1 MTVIKTEP
9 TTEVTLYSPPSKE
22 SLSKDDAHRKKQN
35 NKQPSSINSRSG
47 PNKHKLAAKA
57 PEKKINNTDKQDLSA
72 FLLNPS
78 LIVKSSESKKKENIV
93 AYNDTPGI
101 KTEHTAF
108 QPLTPI
114 SKKRALK
121 EKAASEKCDSFDLSR
136 DEKPYIQKKSKT
148 LSSVTEINS
157 SEYKLS
163 LNGENTS
170 PPAKEKSQEP
180 IENPGSYQKTRN
192 YLFEKPDPLD
202 TCLQDYSSMLPSN
215 VAEED
220 QEYFISVADSTLE
233 EWTNKGQEI
242 IDQQFQLYQEIIKK
256 RIELSYKFKG
266 IISVINDR
274 ADALEEQGQ
283 QLEGKIKKV
292 KTLAN
297 EILNII

>member
-9 TTEVTLYSPPSKE
+9 TTEVALYSPPPKE
-22 SLSKDDAHRKKQN
+22 SLSKDDAQKRKQN
-35 NKQPSSINSRSG
+35 NKQPSNINSRSG
-47 PNKHKLAAKA
+47 SNKHKVTTKA

-78 LIVKSSESKKKENIV
+78 LIVKPSESKKKENTV
-93 AYNDTPGI
+93 AYDAPNV
-101 KTEHTAF
+101 KTEYTGF

-121 EKAASEKCDSFDLSR
+121 EKSTSDKYGNFDLSK
-136 DEKPYIQKKSKT
+136 DENSHTQKKPKK
-148 LSSVTEINS
+148 LSSVTDINT
-157 SEYKLS
+157 SEYKLP
-163 LNGENTS
+163 LNRENTS
-170 PPAKEKSQEP
+170 SPAKEKSQEP
-180 IENPGSYQKTRN
+180 TENPGAYQKTKN
-192 YLFEKPDPLD
+192 YLFDKPDLLD
-202 TCLQDYSSMLPSN
+202 TCLQDYSSMLPPN
-215 VAEED
+215 IAEED
-220 QEYFISVADSTLE
+220 QEYFVGVADSTLE

-242 IDQQFQLYQEIIKK
+242 LDQQFQLYQEIIKK

-292 KTLAN
+292 KSLAN

>member
-9 TTEVTLYSPPSKE
+9 TSEVTLYSPPSKE
-22 SLSKDDAHRKKQN
+22 ALAKDDQQKRKQN
-35 NKQPSSINSRSG
+35 NKQSSSINSRSSLT
-47 PNKHKLAAKA
+47 KHKTVPKTQ
-57 PEKKINNTDKQDLSA
+57 EKKTINTDKQDLSA

-78 LIVKSSESKKKENIV
+78 LIVKPSESQKKEHPVTN
-93 AYNDTPGI
+93 NDTPNV
-101 KTEHTAF
+101 KTEFTGL

-121 EKAASEKCDSFDLSR
+121 EKPTPENYSTLDLKNEKSCT
-136 DEKPYIQKKSKT
+136 QKKPKR

-157 SEYKLS
+157 SEYKIS
-163 LNGENTS
+163 LDGQNASSQGR
-170 PPAKEKSQEP
+170 EKSQEP
-180 IENPGSYQKTRN
+180 TENPGSYHKTKN
-192 YLFEKPDPLD
+192 YLFDRPDLLE
-202 TCLQDYSSMLPSN
+202 TCLQDYSSMLPAD

-220 QEYFISVADSTLE
+220 QEYFVSVADSTLE
-233 EWTNKGQEI
+233 EWTNKGQQI
-242 IDQQFQLYQEIIKK
+242 LDQQFQLYQEIIKK

-266 IISVINDR
+266 IVSVINDR

-292 KTLAN
+292 KSLAN

>member
-1 MTVIKTEP
+1 MCI
-9 TTEVTLYSPPSKE
+9 
-22 SLSKDDAHRKKQN
+22 
-35 NKQPSSINSRSG
+35 
-47 PNKHKLAAKA
+47 
-57 PEKKINNTDKQDLSA
+57 
-72 FLLNPS
+72 
-78 LIVKSSESKKKENIV
+78 
-93 AYNDTPGI
+93 
-101 KTEHTAF
+101 
-108 QPLTPI
+108 
-114 SKKRALK
+114 
-121 EKAASEKCDSFDLSR
+121 R
-136 DEKPYIQKKSKT
+136 DRPYIQKKSKT

-170 PPAKEKSQEP
+170 SPAKEKSQEP

>member
-78 LIVKSSESKKKENIV
+78 LIVKPSESKKKEE
-93 AYNDTPGI
+93 YS
-101 KTEHTAF
+101 F

-121 EKAASEKCDSFDLSR
+121 EKAVSEKCDSFDLSR

-170 PPAKEKSQEP
+170 SPAKEKSQEP